1 MKTIKALAVAFLLT
15 ASFSSISNARTI
27 DDPHMDLRKA
37 ITKLL
42 KAPNLNTSLDESVRI
57 SFFVTADEE
66 LVVLKTDAR
75 TKSLDEFIKSRLNY
89 HSINVKDLE
98 FNRIFHLKVHFKLY
112 DHGLEE

>member
-1 MKTIKALAVAFLLT
+1 MKTIKAFAVAFLLI

-37 ITKLL
+37 VTNLL

-89 HSINVKDLE
+89 HTIKVKDLE
-98 FNRIFHLKVHFKLY
+98 FNRIFHLKVHFKLN
-112 DHGLEE
+112 DQGLEE